1 MVGQMNKIVIE
12 NLSVQYSD
20 GTESLKNIN
29 LSIREKCVT
38 VLFGPGGGGKSTLL
52 RTLNRLN
59 DLADVSLLKG
69 RVLLDGLNILDPVIK
84 SLNCAAGWAW
94 FFRARCPCR

>member
-1 MVGQMNKIVIE
+1 MDKIVVE

-29 LSIREKCVT
+29 LAIRENSVT
-38 VLFGPGGGGKSTLL
+38 VLFGPAGGGKSTLL

-59 DLADVSLLKG
+59 DLADVHLLKG
-69 RVLLDGLNILDPVIK
+69 RVLLNGTKHSRPAYQ
-84 SLNCAAGWAW
+84 CH
-94 FFRARCPCR
+94 

>member
-1 MVGQMNKIVIE
+1 MDKIVIE

-38 VLFGPGGGGKSTLL
+38 VLFGPGGGGMAGSMFASFFISMIGMTLL
-52 RTLNRLN
+52 LVALIRSELVVEALKDRAA
-59 DLADVSLLKG
+59 DLKHKIG
-69 RVLLDGLNILDPVIK
+69 G
-84 SLNCAAGWAW
+84 
-94 FFRARCPCR
+94 